1 MVPEHNDERWL
12 NDDSDDMLLD
22 ADDDISTSGRKSGA
36 AARSKKGAAQG
47 ASAGGAKCY
56 TVNGAA
62 LKDLRQWAAD
72 LVAQQG
78 SASAAPSKGPGG
90 AKLPL
95 QLAANLQL
103 LSLGRVEFLHP
114 GFHSEKFIWPVGFAV
129 RRRARTPASGGRE
142 LWHVAEVLEQP
153 NGSGPLFRWG
163 LACVAVWAVVQLVV
177 NSRGIAVS
185 GRTGQGMQLQG

>member
-1 MVPEHNDERWL
+1 LFLLLLLLQFKIQLCVQTGELPDSEMVPEHNDERWL
-12 NDDSDDMLLD
+12 NDDSYDLLLSE
-22 ADDDISTSGRKSGA
+22 DDDVSKSGRKSGA
-36 AARSKKGAAQG
+36 AARGKKGAAHG

-72 LVAQQG
+72 LVAQQQQQG
-78 SASAAPSKGPGG
+78 AASVVPHKSPGG

-114 GFHSEKFIWPVGFAV
+114 GFHCEKFIWPVGFAV

-153 NGSGPLFRWG
+153 DGSGPLFR
-163 LACVAVWAVVQLVV
+163 
-177 NSRGIAVS
+177 
-185 GRTGQGMQLQG
+185 

>member
-1 MVPEHNDERWL
+1 
-12 NDDSDDMLLD
+12 
-22 ADDDISTSGRKSGA
+22 
-36 AARSKKGAAQG
+36 
-47 ASAGGAKCY
+47 
-56 TVNGAA
+56 VNGAA

-72 LVAQQG
+72 LVAQQQQG
-78 SASAAPSKGPGG
+78 SASAVPSKGPGG

-142 LWHVAEVLEQP
+142 LWHIAEVLEQP
-153 NGSGPLFRWG
+153 DGSGPLFR
-163 LACVAVWAVVQLVV
+163 
-177 NSRGIAVS
+177 
-185 GRTGQGMQLQG
+185 

>member
-12 NDDSDDMLLD
+12 NDDDSDELLLD
-22 ADDDISTSGRKSGA
+22 DQDSSSSTGSKAGKKAGA
-36 AARSKKGAAQG
+36 AARGTKGAGQG
-47 ASAGGAKCY
+47 TAAGAAKCY

-72 LVAQQG
+72 LVAQQQQ
-78 SASAAPSKGPGG
+78 SMLNKAAGG
-90 AKLPL
+90 TKLPL

-142 LWHVAEVLEQP
+142 LWHVAEVLESP
-153 NGSGPLFRWG
+153 DGSGPLFR
-163 LACVAVWAVVQLVV
+163 
-177 NSRGIAVS
+177 
-185 GRTGQGMQLQG
+185 

>member
-22 ADDDISTSGRKSGA
+22 DDADVSKPRSK
-36 AARSKKGAAQG
+36 ARGKKGAAHA
-47 ASAGGAKCY
+47 ASAGGATCY

-72 LVAQQG
+72 LVAQQQQQQQGG
-78 SASAAPSKGPGG
+78 SASAAPAKG

-114 GFHSEKFIWPVGFAV
+114 EFHSEKLIWPVGFAV
-129 RRRARTPASGGRE
+129 RRRARTPVSGGKE

-153 NGSGPLFRWG
+153 DGSGPLFR
-163 LACVAVWAVVQLVV
+163 
-177 NSRGIAVS
+177 
-185 GRTGQGMQLQG
+185 